1 MPPRRFLLDL
11 TPLRQHRDF
20 RLLFIGQWVSA
31 FGSFMTYVALP
42 VQVYQ
47 LTKSSTAVGLVGV
60 VQLIPLVATAL

>member
-1 MPPRRFLLDL
+1 LRRFLLDL

-20 RLLFIGQWVSA
+20 RLLFIGQWVSS

-42 VQVYQ
+42 AQVYQ

-60 VQLIPLVATAL
+60 V